1 MDWQSDLANRFPEHL
16 EEVFEAMADAVWV
29 CNAEPRL
36 LWINSACEKLNGIR
50 REDVCG
56 KTVHELLLSGNYD
69 KDVTSRVL
77 REKKPVVI
85 NQHVKSGRSLLVTG
99 VPIFDEQGA
108 VRFVVG
114 NERDLSELNQ
124 LRQELEKEQQRSD
137 RIEQELLT
145 LNMRDKSLENIVAVS
160 DVMEKSLYL
169 ALKVAAYDTTVLI
182 AGPSGSGKSMIAR
195 LIHEASPRRNNQ
207 FLHLNCGAIPHNLV
221 EAELF
226 GYEQGAFTGASKG
239 GKAGLIEAANGGTL
253 FLDEIDAFPMDMQVK
268 LLTFLD
274 SQGFIRVGGTK
285 IHQVDVRLISATN
298 KDLRKMVD
306 EGLFREDLY
315 FRLNIVPLEI
325 PPLQRR
331 MADLPALIGL
341 TLKKLGQKHNK
352 DFSITP
358 EFVEILSKYSF
369 PGNVREL
376 ENILERACVLST
388 SEMLSITD
396 LPADIRDQRG
406 SDVALG
412 TGSLKAALEQVEAE
426 LLRQALG
433 KYDTQKSLA
442 VALGVSQP
450 TVARLLRKHDLKAG
464 CDFG

>member
-77 REKKPVVI
+77 QEKKPVVI

-182 AGPSGSGKSMIAR
+182 AGPSGSGKSMVAR

-388 SEMLSITD
+388 SEMLSIAD
-396 LPADIRDQRG
+396 LPADIRDRRG

-412 TGSLKAALEQVEAE
+412 TGTLKAALEQVEAE

-433 KYDTQKSLA
+433 KHDTQKSLA

-464 CDFG
+464 RDFG